1 MSNQLIRLEPS
12 ESVEGRPFT
21 SPAQSLADA
30 SMLQAM
36 AEMMGQFIQA
46 AATPADLPRPFIY
59 YLEEAGRRLH
69 RLILVNPAALRRSD
83 DLTVVGFCGQK
94 RPHGNRDILNELDR
108 ELIAELPDFG
118 DLLSYSTLEL
128 DNGDAC
134 NLVLFSRPQGIQHWA
149 RSQKHAQAVQMSP
162 DFYESIRLHQG
173 RLPGGLM
180 SPGSLVLLRTK
191 YYDYRDQPVWRAV
204 RDLAGEEP
212 ASLTVPMGRKRE

>member
-1 MSNQLIRLEPS
+1 MSNQLIRLGPS
-12 ESVEGRPFT
+12 EMVEDRPFT
-21 SPAQSLADA
+21 GPARSLADA
-30 SMLQAM
+30 RTLQHM
-36 AEMMGQFIQA
+36 AQTLRQFVQA
-46 AATPADLPRPFIY
+46 AAPVPDQPRPIIL
-59 YLEEAGRRLH
+59 YLEETGGRLH
-69 RLILVNPAALRRSD
+69 RIALVNPAAMGQPG

-94 RPHGNRDILNELDR
+94 RPHVNRDILNELDR

-118 DLLSYSTLEL
+118 DLLSYSTLQL

-134 NLVLFSRPQGIQHWA
+134 NLVLFSHPQGIQHWA
-149 RSQKHAQAVQMSP
+149 RNQKHAQAVQMSP

-212 ASLTVPMGRKRE
+212 ASAIVSMGRQRE